1 MMLLKIDKKL
11 KIFTLFFIFLLL
23 TSLHNFNLLV
33 KFENKFLNIININVY
48 GADNNLNNIIKN
60 ELNIL
65 NGKNLLFLSKKKIK
79 LEINDLKFIKS
90 LEVKKIYPS
99 SLMINYEQTEY
110 LAKHQLNNQLY
121 LINENGFLINEE
133 IVNFNKNIPYFF
145 GNFERKDFLKLKN
158 ILIKSNFKFDNIES
172 IYIFPSMRWD
182 LKLKNN
188 ITLKLPYNNIE
199 KSLILADQLIKKFSD
214 KKNYIIDLRVSD
226 IITVLDA

>member
-1 MMLLKIDKKL
+1 MLLKIDKKL

-65 NGKNLLFLSKKKIK
+65 NGKNLLFLSKKKIQ

-99 SLMINYEQTEY
+99 SLMINYEQTKY

-214 KKNYIIDLRVSD
+214 KKNYVIDLRVSD

>member
-1 MMLLKIDKKL
+1 MLLKIDKKL

-23 TSLHNFNLLV
+23 TSLHNFNFLV

-65 NGKNLLFLSKKKIK
+65 NGKNLLFLSKKKIQ

-99 SLMINYEQTEY
+99 SLMINYEQTKY

-214 KKNYIIDLRVSD
+214 KKNYVIDLRVSD

>member
-65 NGKNLLFLSKKKIK
+65 NGKNLLFLSKKKIQ

-99 SLMINYEQTEY
+99 SLMINYEQTKY

-214 KKNYIIDLRVSD
+214 KKNYVIDLRVSD

>member
-1 MMLLKIDKKL
+1 
-11 KIFTLFFIFLLL
+11 
-23 TSLHNFNLLV
+23 
-33 KFENKFLNIININVY
+33 
-48 GADNNLNNIIKN
+48 
-60 ELNIL
+60 
-65 NGKNLLFLSKKKIK
+65 
-79 LEINDLKFIKS
+79 
-90 LEVKKIYPS
+90 
-99 SLMINYEQTEY
+99 MINYEQTKY

-214 KKNYIIDLRVSD
+214 KKNYVIDLRVSD

>member
-1 MMLLKIDKKL
+1 MMPLKIDKKL
-11 KIFTLFFIFLLL
+11 KIFTLFFIFLFL

-48 GADNNLNNIIKN
+48 GVDNKLNNIIKN

-65 NGKNLLFLSKKKIK
+65 NGKNLLFLNKKKIK

-99 SLMINYEQTEY
+99 SLIINYEQTEY
-110 LAKHQLNNQLY
+110 LAKHQIDNQLY
-121 LINENGFLINEE
+121 LINENGFLINQE
-133 IVNFNKNIPYFF
+133 IINFNKNIPYFF
-145 GNFERKDFLKLKN
+145 GNFERKEFLELKN

-172 IYIFPSMRWD
+172 MYIFPSMRWD

-188 ITLKLPYNNIE
+188 ITLKLPDNNIE
-199 KSLILADQLIKKFSD
+199 KALILADQLIKKFSD
-214 KKNYIIDLRVSD
+214 KKNYVIDLRVSD

>member
-1 MMLLKIDKKL
+1 MLLKIDKKL

>member
-1 MMLLKIDKKL
+1 MLLKIDKKL

-65 NGKNLLFLSKKKIK
+65 NGKNLLFLSKKKIQ

-214 KKNYIIDLRVSD
+214 KKNYVIDLRVSD